1 MTRRWLSLK
10 EATHY
15 SRIGKDR
22 LKALA
27 RQGIVKGAPDP
38 DNRRGDWIF
47 DLHSLDSYREAQVS
61 TSDARLHD
69 LRHSCATYLLK
80 SGVPMEYV
88 QKILGHASIKTTQ
101 IYAEVLQEVMQK
113 EMEKLRFE

>member
-1 MTRRWLSLK
+1 VQALEPEK
-10 EATHY
+10 KD
-15 SRIGKDR
+15 IGHVFRQWHPDTTSKMFHSIAR
-22 LKALA
+22 LC
-27 RQGIVKGAPDP
+27 GA
-38 DNRRGDWIF
+38 
-47 DLHSLDSYREAQVS
+47 
-61 TSDARLHD
+61 DARLHD

-101 IYAEVLQEVMQK
+101 IYAEVLQGVMQK

>member
-1 MTRRWLSLK
+1 MRGKGAAERLVPLLPPVLQALK
-10 EATHY
+10 PVKKD
-15 SRIGKDR
+15 IGPVFRQWHPDTVSKMFH
-22 LKALA
+22 ALA
-27 RQGIVKGAPDP
+27 LLCGA
-38 DNRRGDWIF
+38 
-47 DLHSLDSYREAQVS
+47 
-61 TSDARLHD
+61 DARLHD